1 MSRYATPRRL
11 FAALAVSLLM
21 VLVLIGTALAHEHR
35 EVGPYEF
42 TVGWT
47 NEPALVNQPNGLD
60 LRIVR
65 LAEAGEHTEE
75 EGEHAEGEGA
85 GEAHEA
91 GEPVEGLEE
100 SLQAE
105 ITYGDQMMPLE
116 LRAVFGQPGAYTA
129 DVIPTVPGSY
139 IFRVFGEVEG
149 TPVDEQFNS
158 ADGEF
163 SDVEP
168 LDALQFPRSA
178 IAQADAALVASAQDV
193 SNARLFGIAG
203 LVVGALG
210 LLLGLLALVRR

>member
-1 MSRYATPRRL
+1 MSGYTTPRRL

-42 TVGWT
+42 TVGWA

-60 LRIVR
+60 LRVAR
-65 LAEAGEHTEE
+65 VADEGEAAEEEEEHTE
-75 EGEHAEGEGA
+75 GAGAEDAHEGA
-85 GEAHEA
+85 Q
-91 GEPVEGLEE
+91 PVEGLET

-105 ITYGDQMMPLE
+105 IIYGDQTMPLE

-149 TPVDEQFNS
+149 TQVDEQFNS

-168 LDALQFPRSA
+168 LDALQFPQSA
-178 IAQADAALVASAQDV
+178 NAQAEEAMVASAQDV
-193 SNARLFGIAG
+193 NNARLFGIAG

-210 LLLGLLALVRR
+210 LLLGLLALARR

>member
-1 MSRYATPRRL
+1 MPGYTIPRRL

-42 TVGWT
+42 TVGWA

-60 LRIVR
+60 LRVAR
-65 LAEAGEHTEE
+65 VADEGEAAEEEEEHTE
-75 EGEHAEGEGA
+75 GAGAEDAHEGA
-85 GEAHEA
+85 Q
-91 GEPVEGLEE
+91 PVEGLET

-105 ITYGDQMMPLE
+105 IIYGDQTMAME

-149 TPVDEQFNS
+149 TQVDEQFNS

-163 SDVEP
+163 SDVEA
-168 LDALQFPRSA
+168 LDALQFPQSA
-178 IAQADAALVASAQDV
+178 NAQAEGALVASAQDV